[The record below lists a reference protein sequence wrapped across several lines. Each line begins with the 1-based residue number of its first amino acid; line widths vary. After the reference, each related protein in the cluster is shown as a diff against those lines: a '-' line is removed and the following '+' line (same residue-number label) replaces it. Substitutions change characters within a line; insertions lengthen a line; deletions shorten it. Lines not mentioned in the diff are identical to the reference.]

1 MTYELK
7 NILEA
12 YQKANSLGIKAALA
26 TVVALEGSSYRKP
39 GVTMLLLENGTMVG
53 AVSGGCVE
61 KEIYRQAESV
71 FRNGVAKIMAYDG
84 RYRLGCEGILYILIE
99 SFNPDEVFIEHF
111 WKCIEDRVPLVM
123 RCFYQKSI
131 MENAEFGTVFQFGK
145 KNIPVLAN
153 HIPETSLVEFKQQLK
168 PALQLFIIGAEHDA
182 VQVCLY
188 GSQTGWEVTIVA
200 PPTEDKQRSDFNG
213 AKELLAITPEA
224 LPTSNIDTQTA
235 VVLMNHNYAKDLQ
248 YLLQLKETKP
258 FYIGLLGPFKRR
270 EELLNEFI
278 EVCPEVDDAFL
289 DAIHGPAGLN
299 IGAETPQEIAVAIVS
314 EILTVHRSQSPVKLK
329 NKKGSIHS

>member
-12 YQKANSLGIKAALA
+12 YQKAHSQGIRTALA

-39 GVTMLLLENGTMVG
+39 GVTMLLLDNGTMVG

-71 FRNGVAKIMAYDG
+71 FQTGIAKVMSYDG
-84 RYRLGCEGILYILIE
+84 RYRLGCEGVLYILIE
-99 SFNPDEVFIEHF
+99 TFDPDETFIEHF
-111 WKCIEDRVPLVM
+111 WKCIQRREPLLM
-123 RCFYQKSI
+123 SSYYQKNI
-131 MENAEFGTVFQFGK
+131 IENSNFGTVFNFGK
-145 KNIPVLAN
+145 EAIPVLAN
-153 HIPETSLVEFKQQLK
+153 HRPDTSLLEFKQQLE
-168 PALQLFIIGAEHDA
+168 PALQLFILGAEHDA
-182 VQVCLY
+182 VQVCGY
-188 GSQTGWEVTIVA
+188 GSQTGWEVTLIA
-200 PPTEDKQRSDFNG
+200 PPTEDKQLSDFKG

-224 LPTSNIDTQTA
+224 FPISKIDTQTA
-235 VVLMNHNYAKDLQ
+235 IVLMNHNYAKDLQ
-248 YLLQLKETKP
+248 FLIQLKDTKP

-278 EVCPEVDDAFL
+278 ESCPEVEESFL

-314 EILTVHRSQSPVKLK
+314 EILTVNRSQSPVKLK

>member
-12 YQKANSLGIKAALA
+12 YQKAHSLGIKTVLA
-26 TVVALEGSSYRKP
+26 TVVHLEGSSYRKP

-71 FRNGVAKIMAYDG
+71 FRNGIAKVIAYDG
-84 RYRLGCEGILYILIE
+84 RYRLGCEGVLYILIE
-99 SFNPDEVFIEHF
+99 GFDPDGTFIEHF
-111 WKCIEDRVPLVM
+111 WSCIQRRESLVM
-123 RCFYQKSI
+123 SSFYEKSI
-131 MENAEFGTVFQFGK
+131 SVNSGFGTVFQFGK
-145 KNIPVLAN
+145 EVVPVLAN
-153 HIPETSLVEFKQQLK
+153 HNPETSLLEFKQQLK

-182 VQVCLY
+182 VQVCWY
-188 GSQTGWEVTIVA
+188 GSQTGWEVTIIA
-200 PPTEDKQRSDFNG
+200 PPTEDKQLSDFKG
-213 AKELLAITPEA
+213 AKELLSITPEA
-224 LPTSNIDTQTA
+224 FPISKIDTQTA

-248 YLLQLKETKP
+248 FLLQLKETRP

-278 EVCPEVDDAFL
+278 ESYPEVEDAFL
-289 DAIHGPAGLN
+289 EAIHGPAGLN

-314 EILTVHRSQSPVKLK
+314 EILTVNRSQSPVKLK

>member
-12 YQKANSLGIKAALA
+12 YQKAHSLGIKTVLA
-26 TVVALEGSSYRKP
+26 TVVHLEGSSYRKP

-71 FRNGVAKIMAYDG
+71 FRNGIAKVIAYDG
-84 RYRLGCEGILYILIE
+84 RYRLGCEGVLYILIE
-99 SFNPDEVFIEHF
+99 GFDPDGTFIEHF
-111 WKCIEDRVPLVM
+111 WSCIQRRESLVM
-123 RCFYQKSI
+123 SSFYEKSI
-131 MENAEFGTVFQFGK
+131 SVNSGFGTVFQFGK
-145 KNIPVLAN
+145 EVVPVLAN
-153 HIPETSLVEFKQQLK
+153 HNPETSLLEFKQQLK

-182 VQVCLY
+182 VQVCWY
-188 GSQTGWEVTIVA
+188 GSQTGWEVTIIA
-200 PPTEDKQRSDFNG
+200 PPTEDKQLSDFKG
-213 AKELLAITPEA
+213 AKELLSITPEA
-224 LPTSNIDTQTA
+224 FPISKIDTQTA

-248 YLLQLKETKP
+248 FLLQLKETRP

-278 EVCPEVDDAFL
+278 ESYPEVEDAFL
-289 DAIHGPAGLN
+289 EAIHGPA
-299 IGAETPQEIAVAIVS
+299 
-314 EILTVHRSQSPVKLK
+314 
-329 NKKGSIHS
+329 

>member
-12 YQKANSLGIKAALA
+12 YQKAHSLGIKTVLA
-26 TVVALEGSSYRKP
+26 TVVHLEGSSYRKP

-71 FRNGVAKIMAYDG
+71 FRNGIAKVIAYDG
-84 RYRLGCEGILYILIE
+84 RYRLGCEGVLYILIE
-99 SFNPDEVFIEHF
+99 GFDPDGTFIEHF
-111 WKCIEDRVPLVM
+111 WSCIQRREPLVM
-123 RCFYQKSI
+123 SSFYEKSI
-131 MENAEFGTVFQFGK
+131 SVNSGFGTVFQFGK
-145 KNIPVLAN
+145 EAIPVLAN
-153 HIPETSLVEFKQQLK
+153 HNPETSLLEFKQQLK

-182 VQVCLY
+182 VQVCWY
-188 GSQTGWEVTIVA
+188 GSQTGWEVTIIA
-200 PPTEDKQRSDFNG
+200 PPTEDKQLSDFKG
-213 AKELLAITPEA
+213 AKELLSITPEA
-224 LPTSNIDTQTA
+224 FPISKIDTQTA

-248 YLLQLKETKP
+248 FLLQLKETKP

-278 EVCPEVDDAFL
+278 ESYPEVEDAFL
-289 DAIHGPAGLN
+289 EAIHGPAGLN

-314 EILTVHRSQSPVKLK
+314 EILTVNRSQSPVKLK

>member
-12 YQKANSLGIKAALA
+12 YQKAHSLGIKTVLA
-26 TVVALEGSSYRKP
+26 TVVHLEGSSYRKP

-71 FRNGVAKIMAYDG
+71 FRNGIAKVIAYDG
-84 RYRLGCEGILYILIE
+84 RYRLGCEGVLYILIE
-99 SFNPDEVFIEHF
+99 GFDPDGTFIEHF
-111 WKCIEDRVPLVM
+111 WSCIQRRESLVM
-123 RCFYQKSI
+123 SSFYEKSI
-131 MENAEFGTVFQFGK
+131 SVNSGFGTVFQFGK
-145 KNIPVLAN
+145 EAIPVLAN
-153 HIPETSLVEFKQQLK
+153 HNPETSLLEFKQQLK

-182 VQVCLY
+182 VQVCWY
-188 GSQTGWEVTIVA
+188 GSQTGWEVTIIA
-200 PPTEDKQRSDFNG
+200 PPTEDKQLSDFKG
-213 AKELLAITPEA
+213 AKELLSITPEA
-224 LPTSNIDTQTA
+224 FPISKIDTQTA

-248 YLLQLKETKP
+248 FLLQLKETKP

-278 EVCPEVDDAFL
+278 ESYPEVEDAFL
-289 DAIHGPAGLN
+289 EAIHGPAGLN

-314 EILTVHRSQSPVKLK
+314 EILTVNRSQSPVKLK

>member
-12 YQKANSLGIKAALA
+12 YQKAHSLGIKTVLA
-26 TVVALEGSSYRKP
+26 TVVHLEGSSYRKP

-71 FRNGVAKIMAYDG
+71 FRNGIAKVIAYDG
-84 RYRLGCEGILYILIE
+84 RYRLGCEGVLYILIE
-99 SFNPDEVFIEHF
+99 GFDPDGTFIEHF
-111 WKCIEDRVPLVM
+111 WSCIQRREPLVM
-123 RCFYQKSI
+123 SSFYEKSI
-131 MENAEFGTVFQFGK
+131 SVNSGFGTVFQFGK
-145 KNIPVLAN
+145 EAIPVLAN
-153 HIPETSLVEFKQQLK
+153 HNPETSLLEFKQQLK

-182 VQVCLY
+182 VQVCWY
-188 GSQTGWEVTIVA
+188 GSQTGWEVTIIA
-200 PPTEDKQRSDFNG
+200 PPTEDKQLSDFKG
-213 AKELLAITPEA
+213 AKELLSITPEA
-224 LPTSNIDTQTA
+224 FPISKIDTQTA

-248 YLLQLKETKP
+248 FLLQLKETRP

-278 EVCPEVDDAFL
+278 ESYPEVEDAFL
-289 DAIHGPAGLN
+289 EAIHGPAGLN

-314 EILTVHRSQSPVKLK
+314 EILTVNRSQSPVKLK

>member
-12 YQKANSLGIKAALA
+12 YQKAHSLGIKTVLA
-26 TVVALEGSSYRKP
+26 TVVHLEGSSYRKP
-39 GVTMLLLENGTMVG
+39 GVTMLLLENVTMVG

-71 FRNGVAKIMAYDG
+71 FRNGIAKVIAYDG
-84 RYRLGCEGILYILIE
+84 RYRLGCEGVLYILIE
-99 SFNPDEVFIEHF
+99 GFDPDGTFIEHF
-111 WKCIEDRVPLVM
+111 WSCIQRREPLVM
-123 RCFYQKSI
+123 SSFYEKSI
-131 MENAEFGTVFQFGK
+131 SVNSGFGTVFQFGK
-145 KNIPVLAN
+145 EVVPVLAN
-153 HIPETSLVEFKQQLK
+153 HNPETSLLEFKQQLK

-182 VQVCLY
+182 VQVCWY
-188 GSQTGWEVTIVA
+188 GSQTGWEVTIIA
-200 PPTEDKQRSDFNG
+200 PPTEDKQLSDFKG
-213 AKELLAITPEA
+213 AKELLSITPEA
-224 LPTSNIDTQTA
+224 FPISKIDTQTA

-248 YLLQLKETKP
+248 FLLQLKETRP

-278 EVCPEVDDAFL
+278 ESYPEVEDAFL

-314 EILTVHRSQSPVKLK
+314 EILTVNRSQSPVKLK

>member
-12 YQKANSLGIKAALA
+12 YQKAHSLGIKTVLA
-26 TVVALEGSSYRKP
+26 TVVDLEGSSYRKP

-71 FRNGVAKIMAYDG
+71 FRNGIAKVIAYDG
-84 RYRLGCEGILYILIE
+84 RYRLGCEGVLYILIE
-99 SFNPDEVFIEHF
+99 GFDPDETFIEHF
-111 WKCIEDRVPLVM
+111 WSCIQRREPLVM
-123 RCFYQKSI
+123 SSFYQKSI
-131 MENAEFGTVFQFGK
+131 SVNSGFGTVFQFGK
-145 KNIPVLAN
+145 EAIPVLAN
-153 HIPETSLVEFKQQLK
+153 HNPETSLLEFKQQLK

-182 VQVCLY
+182 VQVCAY
-188 GSQTGWEVTIVA
+188 GSQTGWEVTIIA
-200 PPTEDKQRSDFNG
+200 PPTEDKQLSDFKD
-213 AKELLAITPEA
+213 AKELLSITPEA
-224 LPTSNIDTQTA
+224 LPIAKIDTQTA

-248 YLLQLKETKP
+248 FLLQLKETKP

-278 EVCPEVDDAFL
+278 ESYPEVEDAFL
-289 DAIHGPAGLN
+289 EAIHGPAGLN

-314 EILTVHRSQSPVKLK
+314 EILTVNRSQSPVKLK